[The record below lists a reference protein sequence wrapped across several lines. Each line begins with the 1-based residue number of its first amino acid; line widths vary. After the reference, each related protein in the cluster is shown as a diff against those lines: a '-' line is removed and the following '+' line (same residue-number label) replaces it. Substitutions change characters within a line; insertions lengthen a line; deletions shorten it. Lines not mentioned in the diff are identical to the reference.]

1 MWLAGIISQWKSP
14 CEKFKGLS
22 AESVSDIPGIICSKD
37 RPRTLLTSTQK
48 FINATLKYRTAQ
60 IHSIRIT
67 DLLYFTKKQKSS
79 EQV

>member
-48 FINATLKYRTAQ
+48 FINATLKYRSAQ
-60 IHSIRIT
+60 IHLICIT
-67 DLLYFTKKQKSS
+67 DLSQFTKKAKNKQ
-79 EQV
+79 